1 MKQRSLD
8 SLVSTAVIPS
18 TVFLRM
24 LFVSF
29 RFWERNLKARHTSLF
44 PPLLIVFTE
53 KHIRAL
59 YFFYRHSRSSHNSCG
74 WIVARVPLKTKV
86 SYIGV
91 PRGMIDF
98 LGGDRTI
105 APLCHFSTGRFRL
118 LFYFFFAIMCV
129 KWMFDTE
136 RSCKWFCFFLFYL
149 FSSIIPFLLQNLRNK
164 VCNIRDLHI
173 NITLSSIF
181 IFAYSYIYVL
191 SIYLIITW
199 LLSLIDR

>member
-1 MKQRSLD
+1 
-8 SLVSTAVIPS
+8 
-18 TVFLRM
+18 M

-53 KHIRAL
+53 KRIRAL

-74 WIVARVPLKTKV
+74 WIARVPLKTKV

-91 PRGMIDF
+91 PGGMIDF

-105 APLCHFSTGRFRL
+105 APLCHFSTGRL
-118 LFYFFFAIMCV
+118 LFYLSFSIMCV

-136 RSCKWFCFFLFYL
+136 RSCKWFRFFPLY
-149 FSSIIPFLLQNLRNK
+149 
-164 VCNIRDLHI
+164 
-173 NITLSSIF
+173 
-181 IFAYSYIYVL
+181 
-191 SIYLIITW
+191 
-199 LLSLIDR
+199 LLSLLLYLLFALKFKKTQYFHIFNITF